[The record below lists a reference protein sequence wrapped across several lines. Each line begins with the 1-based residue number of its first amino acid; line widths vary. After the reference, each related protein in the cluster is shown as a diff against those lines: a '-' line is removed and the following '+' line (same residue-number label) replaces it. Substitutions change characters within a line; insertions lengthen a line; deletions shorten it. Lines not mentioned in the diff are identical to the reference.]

1 MEQLKQ
7 LYDIITRD
15 GYIEQKVFLEM
26 FSEDVPREERLRE
39 LFTLEQ
45 QGLIVSKLNGKD
57 VIYYLA
63 DTVFH

>member
-39 LFTLEQ
+39 LFALEQ

-57 VIYYLA
+57 VVYYLA